1 MPSPLVQIIGVVFA
15 LVLSVIGIILSSIA
29 IQKYYTN
36 KVTANPAA
44 GTSSSV
50 LNDGIVTQN
59 VDGDSLFT
67 TKTARS
73 IIFAQ
78 RVIDQSQTSVA
89 KPIPDEVGRF
99 DSDGK
104 FAVNVSGPQAWAH
117 VQSADEKYPHLRLAS
132 DPHNYSDLTTNA
144 DGVLE
149 IKTVAGAI
157 NVDNHYV
164 ESSVWPFVT
173 EMDQSVGTEHEVEFK
188 SVSLGNSSSRLGVD
202 SAGGLSLK
210 SAQSYILLNNVNV
223 SNSAL
228 QNIRTMDQAV
238 STTSDVSFN
247 STTLGDPLSGHL
259 ITLTVNASNHLCLNG
274 NPLSTSS
281 TIANTDDIPEG
292 KTNEYFTILRARNA
306 FSSTTPI
313 TLIDGVIGLNYNAV
327 NMKLTNGAIDA
338 VQSISTSASPT
349 FAGLTLGS
357 LSGLLKATN
366 GLVSA
371 VTLTTTDVPEGS
383 NLYLTN
389 SRVRAALS
397 AGTGITYD
405 QSTGIITATNVSAAL
420 SGTSDTNVTISLGGS
435 YSSALLAATSITLG
449 WTGLLSA
456 ARGGTGVGSY
466 VLGDMLYSSTTNTLS
481 TLPGNYTTT
490 KKYLTQSGTGVVS
503 SAPTWSTIAAS
514 ELTGTSLPATIV
526 SSSLTSTGL
535 LTNLTV
541 NRHFYINSNQ
551 PGNDQNIFYVDDG
564 QFGTYTGSRFG
575 TTSNDSGYANKQ
587 DVLSYTRTGMS
598 NSVNG
603 GPGYSILG
611 LRPPIDRYQND
622 GAVCP
627 RESTLTVSRNFY
639 VGGVGS
645 SAQSES
651 MDFYNNKYPE
661 YPLGTGINYGIALT
675 KTGTDSVFREFSI
688 NFRCPTSANPTT
700 NATNVFRVLPFT
712 NPVQDDPTKMSL
724 ARIRFEN
731 SNVDIAGCPIN
742 YLSTTT
748 LTQNLLSISLTNH
761 QITLTSPN
769 SDLYTG
775 MPVIFNTPTS
785 SYLERPGA
793 NVCNTYIG
801 SSGLGI
807 ITGTGTISVV
817 AGSPIVSGTST
828 LFATQQYFTVGA
840 IITFGQYAY
849 TVLSIQSDTSLTLT
863 ENVFANGTFN
873 NQKWYFAYPSTHPIY
888 YGRLARGGEYF
899 VIVVDSS
906 TIKFANTYD
915 NAMKGTNIMFTA
927 YGNGAQLSFSYH
939 RCTSVKAS
947 SDLVANTN
955 FVLPSNLPSANNV
968 LVTDSSGNTSWTSSL
983 SISALALGAF
993 SGILKASSGVVS
1005 GSATTTDLTEG
1016 TNLYFTI
1023 TRSRSAISA
1032 GTGIAYDSSTG
1043 VISNSVANTT
1053 DLAEGSNLY
1062 FTSHRARSVISAG
1075 TGIAY
1080 DSSTGVISNSV
1091 VSTADLAEG
1100 SNLYYTNTRAR
1111 TAISAGTGIAYDSST
1126 GIIAVTTT
1134 SDIAEGS
1141 NLYFT
1146 SPRARSAISAGSGIA
1161 YDSSTG
1167 VISNSVVSTT
1177 DLAEGSNLYYTNT
1190 RARAAISAGTGIAYD
1205 SSTGVIAVTT
1215 TTDLA
1220 EGSNLYYTNTRA
1232 RTSISAGTGIA
1243 YDSSTGVIS
1252 NSVVSTTDLAEGSN
1266 LFYTNTRARTA
1277 ISAGTGIY
1285 YDSTTGVI
1293 STSNV
1298 VTSITGTPNQV
1309 LASATTG
1316 NIILS
1321 LPQSIDTTAKP
1332 QFSSIGIGSAAVN
1345 GYGLNLSV
1353 PTASATNY
1361 GLYMFNASAYTGS
1374 SDVGL
1379 WLNNTFTPSTTGAS
1393 LISSK
1398 CTPTFNTS
1406 SGVFITKATGFD
1418 SSPSF
1423 NAGIGSATYTDS
1435 YGMSTNPVLTVT
1447 STSALTVG
1455 SLRCCYMN
1463 PTVTMSGAAHVLT
1476 NLYGLYL
1483 GTGFTT
1489 ILNSSSVTN
1498 AYGIFIN
1505 GLIGASTNYG
1515 LYISGGFL
1523 RNNDNALRIASS
1535 FIPALNAAD
1544 LYAARITPTFTSSAG
1559 LTHTGSYGL
1568 DITPNFNSSTTGTFT
1583 TVYGQNISPI
1593 INATGGT
1600 AITISALR
1608 GLSIRPSVNMSN
1620 AAHVLTNLNGIYVD
1634 VPSTTLG
1641 TGSITNS
1648 YGAYINVSS
1657 VAATNYGMFITGN
1670 FTKSSD
1676 LAFRLGSNITP
1687 ALNALTLYQTRLQG
1701 QFVASAG
1708 LTHSNVYGIDV
1719 NPTFVSTGT
1728 GTFTTLHGQN
1738 VSPVVNASG
1747 VSPILITTLKGI
1759 NVTPTFNLTNAAH
1772 TLGNYYGIYVDSG
1785 TVNLGTGSITN
1796 AYGGYFKTPS
1806 GTNTS
1811 ALYADTIS
1819 CGNGGVTVPSSTILY
1834 VSPTIPKTTPGTLA
1848 AIRIAGG
1855 TCSVTQNTTSELA
1868 MVFANATLSVS
1879 GTGTGTSVASYIGKC
1894 NSSVQVG
1901 GTITQM
1907 ADFIAKGTLTYTAGT
1922 LGGAYGYYSQQT
1934 LVGTTAIPIY
1944 AGFYADAPVVSSGS
1958 VFYAYGGYFKNP
1970 ATGTLR
1976 SAVYAED
1983 LNVGVTPVATPTL
1996 GDLRCVT
2003 AYARNYRTTDSMFA
2017 SVRNNNLFECVKY
2030 TVTWSISSATSSVYM
2045 QRIGYVVTLNIASFT
2060 MNTSTS
2066 SACNSATG
2074 IVPACPATV
2083 KVGCPIIAYNGGYTS
2098 CIFSVNASGAMF
2110 IQSATAGNITPSNGL
2125 NIFPDSTLCQIV
2137 QYTMQ
2142 PL

>member
-742 YLSTTT
+742 YLSTTP

-793 NVCNTYIG
+793 HVCNTYIG

-873 NQKWYFAYPSTHPIY
+873 NQK
-888 YGRLARGGEYF
+888 
-899 VIVVDSS
+899 
-906 TIKFANTYD
+906 
-915 NAMKGTNIMFTA
+915 
-927 YGNGAQLSFSYH
+927 
-939 RCTSVKAS
+939 
-947 SDLVANTN
+947 
-955 FVLPSNLPSANNV
+955 
-968 LVTDSSGNTSWTSSL
+968 
-983 SISALALGAF
+983 
-993 SGILKASSGVVS
+993 
-1005 GSATTTDLTEG
+1005 
-1016 TNLYFTI
+1016 
-1023 TRSRSAISA
+1023 
-1032 GTGIAYDSSTG
+1032 
-1043 VISNSVANTT
+1043 
-1053 DLAEGSNLY
+1053 
-1062 FTSHRARSVISAG
+1062 
-1075 TGIAY
+1075 
-1080 DSSTGVISNSV
+1080 
-1091 VSTADLAEG
+1091 
-1100 SNLYYTNTRAR
+1100 
-1111 TAISAGTGIAYDSST
+1111 
-1126 GIIAVTTT
+1126 
-1134 SDIAEGS
+1134 
-1141 NLYFT
+1141 
-1146 SPRARSAISAGSGIA
+1146 
-1161 YDSSTG
+1161 
-1167 VISNSVVSTT
+1167 
-1177 DLAEGSNLYYTNT
+1177 
-1190 RARAAISAGTGIAYD
+1190 
-1205 SSTGVIAVTT
+1205 
-1215 TTDLA
+1215 
-1220 EGSNLYYTNTRA
+1220 
-1232 RTSISAGTGIA
+1232 
-1243 YDSSTGVIS
+1243 
-1252 NSVVSTTDLAEGSN
+1252 
-1266 LFYTNTRARTA
+1266 
-1277 ISAGTGIY
+1277 
-1285 YDSTTGVI
+1285 
-1293 STSNV
+1293 
-1298 VTSITGTPNQV
+1298 
-1309 LASATTG
+1309 
-1316 NIILS
+1316 
-1321 LPQSIDTTAKP
+1321 
-1332 QFSSIGIGSAAVN
+1332 
-1345 GYGLNLSV
+1345 
-1353 PTASATNY
+1353 
-1361 GLYMFNASAYTGS
+1361 
-1374 SDVGL
+1374 
-1379 WLNNTFTPSTTGAS
+1379 
-1393 LISSK
+1393 
-1398 CTPTFNTS
+1398 
-1406 SGVFITKATGFD
+1406 
-1418 SSPSF
+1418 
-1423 NAGIGSATYTDS
+1423 
-1435 YGMSTNPVLTVT
+1435 STNVPW
-1447 STSALTVG
+1447 
-1455 SLRCCYMN
+1455 
-1463 PTVTMSGAAHVLT
+1463 
-1476 NLYGLYL
+1476 
-1483 GTGFTT
+1483 
-1489 ILNSSSVTN
+1489 
-1498 AYGIFIN
+1498 
-1505 GLIGASTNYG
+1505 
-1515 LYISGGFL
+1515 FL
-1523 RNNDNALRIASS
+1523 WRHR
-1535 FIPALNAAD
+1535 
-1544 LYAARITPTFTSSAG
+1544 
-1559 LTHTGSYGL
+1559 
-1568 DITPNFNSSTTGTFT
+1568 
-1583 TVYGQNISPI
+1583 
-1593 INATGGT
+1593 
-1600 AITISALR
+1600 
-1608 GLSIRPSVNMSN
+1608 
-1620 AAHVLTNLNGIYVD
+1620 
-1634 VPSTTLG
+1634 
-1641 TGSITNS
+1641 
-1648 YGAYINVSS
+1648 
-1657 VAATNYGMFITGN
+1657 
-1670 FTKSSD
+1670 
-1676 LAFRLGSNITP
+1676 
-1687 ALNALTLYQTRLQG
+1687 
-1701 QFVASAG
+1701 
-1708 LTHSNVYGIDV
+1708 
-1719 NPTFVSTGT
+1719 
-1728 GTFTTLHGQN
+1728 
-1738 VSPVVNASG
+1738 
-1747 VSPILITTLKGI
+1747 
-1759 NVTPTFNLTNAAH
+1759 
-1772 TLGNYYGIYVDSG
+1772 
-1785 TVNLGTGSITN
+1785 
-1796 AYGGYFKTPS
+1796 
-1806 GTNTS
+1806 
-1811 ALYADTIS
+1811 S
-1819 CGNGGVTVPSSTILY
+1819 C
-1834 VSPTIPKTTPGTLA
+1834 
-1848 AIRIAGG
+1848 
-1855 TCSVTQNTTSELA
+1855 
-1868 MVFANATLSVS
+1868 
-1879 GTGTGTSVASYIGKC
+1879 
-1894 NSSVQVG
+1894 
-1901 GTITQM
+1901 
-1907 ADFIAKGTLTYTAGT
+1907 
-1922 LGGAYGYYSQQT
+1922 
-1934 LVGTTAIPIY
+1934 
-1944 AGFYADAPVVSSGS
+1944 
-1958 VFYAYGGYFKNP
+1958 
-1970 ATGTLR
+1970 
-1976 SAVYAED
+1976 
-1983 LNVGVTPVATPTL
+1983 
-1996 GDLRCVT
+1996 
-2003 AYARNYRTTDSMFA
+2003 
-2017 SVRNNNLFECVKY
+2017 
-2030 TVTWSISSATSSVYM
+2030 
-2045 QRIGYVVTLNIASFT
+2045 
-2060 MNTSTS
+2060 
-2066 SACNSATG
+2066 
-2074 IVPACPATV
+2074 
-2083 KVGCPIIAYNGGYTS
+2083 
-2098 CIFSVNASGAMF
+2098 
-2110 IQSATAGNITPSNGL
+2110 
-2125 NIFPDSTLCQIV
+2125 
-2137 QYTMQ
+2137 
-2142 PL
+2142 